1 MRGLV
6 AGMLA
11 FGVYFLVQAVVFH
24 SVQVSRRALVLAGL
38 WLGGLPVYVWFYTW
52 LPDDRSVWPA
62 PLVAPSDVTTLF
74 SGGLLYFFL
83 FMGYA
88 QFFYMA
94 ESSVGVRTMIELAS
108 EPEKGLTLE
117 ELTKRYH
124 YDWML
129 DRRLRR
135 LVHAGYL
142 IEEMGYYRTTARGR
156 LAAAVLKWC
165 KRLLRLGPGG

>member
-1 MRGLV
+1 MRGLA
-6 AGMLA
+6 AGLLTFA
-11 FGVYFLVQAVVFH
+11 LYFIIQAALFR
-24 SVQVSRRALVLAGL
+24 STKVSRRALMLVGL
-38 WLGGLPVYVWFYTW
+38 WVAGLPVYAWVYAL
-52 LPDDRSVWPA
+52 LPDDAGILPD
-62 PLVAPSDVTTLF
+62 PLAAPSDGITML
-74 SGGLLYFFL
+74 SGALLYFFI

-94 ESSVGVRTMIELAS
+94 ESSVGVRTIIELAS
-108 EPEKGLTLE
+108 EPERGLTLE
-117 ELTKRYH
+117 ELTKRYR

-142 IEEMGYYRTTARGR
+142 AEENGWYRTTKRGR
-156 LAAAVLKWC
+156 LTAAVLAWC